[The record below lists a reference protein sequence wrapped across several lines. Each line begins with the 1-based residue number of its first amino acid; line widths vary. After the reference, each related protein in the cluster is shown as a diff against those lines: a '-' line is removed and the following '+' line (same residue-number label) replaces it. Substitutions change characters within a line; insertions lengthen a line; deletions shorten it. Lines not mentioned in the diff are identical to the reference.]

1 MAIALNDDRII
12 VPRLI
17 ILLYIWTI
25 QYKRMIAITNCKLFK
40 AGVLLADQSVL
51 IENGKITRVSN
62 EKVPAGYT
70 QIDAGGD
77 FLSPSFIDLQ
87 IYGSA
92 GPLFSAYPSAET
104 LKQMDDDLIRKG
116 TSSFLA
122 CVATNSMEIVYQ
134 TLDAAKAYRP
144 QAKGFLGLHLEGPY
158 LNPKR
163 RGAHIEAFIHKA
175 ELDEVKRLMDYAD
188 GTVKMMT
195 LAAELQDDTVI
206 NYLLDNHVLLS
217 LGHSDANFEQA
228 TAAYNNG
235 FKTTTHLFNA
245 MPAIHHRT
253 PNLPVA
259 VFNHPTA
266 MASIIADGNH
276 VDFEMVKMSHR
287 LMKERLF
294 LITDAVSEC
303 NIGPYQHQL
312 SGDKFITSD
321 GTLSGS
327 NITMLQAVQNCVQ
340 HCEIPL
346 HDALNMASSYPAKL
360 IGLGDKIGSLSVGND
375 ANLLLLNPELK
386 LTKVFVG
393 GLDI

>member
-1 MAIALNDDRII
+1 
-12 VPRLI
+12 
-17 ILLYIWTI
+17 
-25 QYKRMIAITNCKLFK
+25 MIAITNCKLFK
-40 AGVLLADQSVL
+40 SGVLLADQSVL

-62 EKVPAGYT
+62 EKIPEGYT
-70 QIDAGGD
+70 QVDAGGD

-92 GPLFSAYPSAET
+92 GPLFSAYPTAET
-104 LKQMDDDLIRKG
+104 LEQMDHDLIHKG
-116 TSSFLA
+116 TTGFLA

-175 ELDEVKRLMDYAD
+175 ELDEVKRLLDYAD

-195 LAAELQDDTVI
+195 LAAELQDDAVI

-217 LGHSDANFEQA
+217 LGHSDASFEQA
-228 TAAYNNG
+228 TAAYNKG

-245 MPAIHHRT
+245 MPAIHHRA

-266 MASIIADGNH
+266 MASIIADGSH

-287 LMKERLF
+287 LMKDRLF

-312 SGDKFITSD
+312 SGDKFITPD

-327 NITMLQAVQNCVQ
+327 NITMLQAIQNCVQ

-346 HDALNMASSYPAKL
+346 QDALNMASSHPAKL
-360 IGLGDKIGSLSVGND
+360 IGLADKIGSLSVGND